1 MVELLRYVWLWRNSV
16 EANDNLKMGEK
27 GAWLSIFTY
36 IILSVSKLTIGYIG
50 NSEALLADG
59 LNNSTDVI
67 ASIAVLIGLKIARK
81 PPDKN
86 HHYGHYRAESIASL
100 IAAFIMISVG
110 IQVMI
115 EGFKS
120 LIVEGSTVPDMFTGW
135 VALFSSFVMFLV
147 YLYNSRLAKK
157 IKSQSIKAAAKDNLS
172 DSLVSIGAFIGIA
185 GSQIGIYWLD
195 TVTAII
201 VGIIIIKTA
210 IEIFKEAVL
219 ELTDG
224 FEVEELEDIKKTVTG
239 NPDIK
244 KVKSIKA
251 RMHGNQTFV
260 DIIIVTDHTLN
271 VYESHQITEQI
282 EKSLLEKHFIQ
293 HAHIHIEPR

>member
-1 MVELLRYVWLWRNSV
+1 MDLFYLFGGFLVESY
-16 EANDNLKMGEK
+16 DNLKAGEK
-27 GAWLSIFTY
+27 GAWLSIITY
-36 IILSVSKLTIGYIG
+36 IFLSISKLLIGFLG

-67 ASIAVLIGLKIARK
+67 ASIAVLVGLKIARK

-86 HHYGHYRAESIASL
+86 HHYGHFRAESIASL

-110 IQVMI
+110 IQVII
-115 EGFKS
+115 EGVKS
-120 LIVEGSTVPDMFTGW
+120 LTDEGNIVPDMFTGW
-135 VALFSSFVMFLV
+135 VALICSLIMLLV
-147 YLYNSRLAKK
+147 YFYNINLAKK
-157 IKSQSIKAAAKDNLS
+157 INSQSLKAAAKDNLS
-172 DSLVSIGAFIGIA
+172 DSLVSIGAFIGIL
-185 GSQIGIYWLD
+185 GSQLGFYWLD
-195 TVTAII
+195 TVTAIV

-224 FEVEELEDIKKTVTG
+224 FEIEELEQIRNTVSN

-244 KVKSIKA
+244 RVKSIKA

-260 DIIIVTDHTLN
+260 DITIVTDNTLN
-271 VYESHQITEQI
+271 VFESHQITEEI
-282 EKSLLEKHFIQ
+282 EKSLMEKHQIRNV
-293 HAHIHIEPR
+293 HIHIEPQ

>member
-1 MVELLRYVWLWRNSV
+1 MESY
-16 EANDNLKMGEK
+16 DNLKAGEK
-27 GAWLSIFTY
+27 GAWLSILTY
-36 IILSVSKLTIGYIG
+36 IFLSVSKLLFGFFG

-67 ASIAVLIGLKIARK
+67 ASIAVLVGLKIARK

-86 HHYGHYRAESIASL
+86 HQYGHFRAETIASL

-110 IQVMI
+110 IQVII
-115 EGFKS
+115 EGVKS
-120 LIVEGSTVPDMFTGW
+120 LTDEGNMIPDMFTGW
-135 VALFSSFVMFLV
+135 VALISSIIMFFVYF
-147 YLYNSRLAKK
+147 YNINLAKK
-157 IKSQSIKAAAKDNLS
+157 INSQSIKAAAKDNLS
-172 DSLVSIGAFIGIA
+172 DSLVSIGAFIGIS
-185 GSQIGIYWLD
+185 GSQFGLYWLD

-201 VGIIIIKTA
+201 VGFIIIKTA

-224 FEVEELEDIKKTVTG
+224 FEIEELEQIRNTVCN

-244 KVKSIKA
+244 TVKSIKA

-260 DIIIVTDHTLN
+260 DITIVTDDTLN
-271 VYESHQITEQI
+271 VLESHQITVEI
-282 EKSLLEKHFIQ
+282 EKSLMEKHQIRN
-293 HAHIHIEPR
+293 AHIHIEPH